1 MTSTLRTTFR
11 QALNT
16 HDEALLDHVF
26 DACTHHLAT
35 LLESKEF
42 TTIRVFT
49 QAIEDECRDYL
60 ISAKA
65 QQSMSLRLLKHV
77 TLHRDHVFKIR
88 NDMVAKAFAGKN
100 SQAENCQS
108 TLYLMVEFTQQK
120 RPYCCDEIYTPE
132 VLDGHLAFG
141 DQSLKQAFLALLTS
155 YFEMKAAPPPFWLDL
170 ARKHQ
175 AGLAETLNFDDYRV
189 GADLALA
196 AHHFG
201 MNEFCAAIL
210 PRIITAPKLV
220 DYGHLLKIESLGERF
235 GGLRKKQMFVEAE
248 RIVLGPDLSKTVKFE
263 DRQRA
268 RTLIIA
274 IQVYDFYKSDDY
286 QLTTGEPRNKD
297 MRSWLADSASYIWT
311 QDKETRGD
319 ELLALLNRDFD
330 ELSLAKGVEDFF
342 DEDLYRHLE
351 VTRADALESDLGL

>member
-26 DACTHHLAT
+26 EACTHHLAT
-35 LLESKEF
+35 LLESKDF

-49 QAIEDECRDYL
+49 EAIEAECRDYL

-88 NDMVAKAFAGKN
+88 DDVVARAFAGK
-100 SQAENCQS
+100 SSRGENCQS
-108 TLYLMVEFTQQK
+108 TLYLMAEFTQQK
-120 RPYCCDEIYTPE
+120 RPHCCDDIYTPE
-132 VLDGHLAFG
+132 VLDEHLAFG
-141 DQSLKQAFLALLTS
+141 DQALKKAFLALLTS
-155 YFEMKAAPPPFWLDL
+155 YFETKAAPPAFWLEL
-170 ARKHQ
+170 AKKHQ
-175 AGLAETLNFDDYRV
+175 AGLAETLNLDDYWG

-210 PRIITAPKLV
+210 PRTITAPKFV
-220 DYGHLLKIESLGERF
+220 DYGHLLKLESLGERF
-235 GGLRKKQMFVEAE
+235 GGLRKKQIFVEAE
-248 RIVLGPDLSKTVKFE
+248 RITLGTAPSKTVTFG

-274 IQVYDFYKSDDY
+274 IQVYDFYKSGDY
-286 QLTTGEPRNKD
+286 QLTTGEPKNQD
-297 MRSWLADSASYIWT
+297 MRAWLADSASYIWT

-319 ELLALLNRDFD
+319 ELLALLNKDFD

-351 VTRADALESDLGL
+351 VTRTDALENDLGL